1 MLWNTNTIQKI
12 NEFKTEM
19 INDNRI
25 FSVTIKNHE
34 KLQGVNKVVAT
45 VSYILVNKTWKNL
58 LYCLIYEL

>member
-1 MLWNTNTIQKI
+1 
-12 NEFKTEM
+12 M